1 MTTPRALRLDPTD
14 NVIIAIDDIS
24 AGAEPVGGV
33 SARQRV
39 PKGHKMAV
47 VPVEEGAP
55 IRKFGQIIGF
65 ASRPI
70 SPGEW
75 VHEHN
80 CAIKEFAR
88 DYHFGEDTRRENI
101 LPVEEQPTFQGFRR
115 ANGKVGTRN
124 YLAVLTSVN
133 CSATVARLIA
143 KEVERSEN
151 SC

>member
-1 MTTPRALRLDPTD
+1 MTIPRALRLNPED
-14 NVIIAIDDIS
+14 NVMVAIDEIRPGDAPA
-24 AGAEPVGGV
+24 AGPTAVE
-33 SARQRV
+33 RV
-39 PKGHKMAV
+39 PKGHKIATA
-47 VPVEEGAP
+47 PVETGAP

-65 ASRPI
+65 ASQPI
-70 SPGEW
+70 APGQW

-101 LPVEEQPTFQGFRR
+101 LPVEEQPTFQGYRR

-143 KEVERSEN
+143 KEVERSD
-151 SC
+151 